1 MNIILSLLFS
11 TSRKSKKSICVLQR
25 DKGLVT
31 MASICD
37 VHIQN
42 CIVQTDDNF
51 AFGTI
56 SDEGELLLFGLFHT
70 LFNLP

>member
-1 MNIILSLLFS
+1 
-11 TSRKSKKSICVLQR
+11 
-25 DKGLVT
+25 

-56 SDEGELLLFGLFHT
+56 SDDGELLLFGLFHT